1 MSNYDP
7 TPPGAGVID
16 PATTPPADT
25 SASSS
30 GGVIVSNVSRT
41 LASVSSHVVG
51 DYPLTFNE
59 AFASYRLVGSFSENI
74 GVPSDTM
81 RGRIRVTLNTADV
94 DDANYIDLGSVRQ
107 GTFSFDGIVK
117 VSPDP
122 IQLLAD
128 NNNYGWKS
136 IVLNQDDEQ
145 SSSALI
151 YFKTAAIDAYLYLP
165 TVQSIGQST
174 ASIACLFY
182 PNTYHSR
189 CSAILQYKATA
200 AGTWNTAGLS
210 APCNGYAQNDIGR
223 DLTGLSYST
232 SYDVR
237 LALSRDIADGTV
249 QFYSDTLTFATLA
262 SSNPTPTTLAASSI
276 GEGSAVLNGSFTTI
290 TPYANLPYTFLYG
303 TSSPPTTETTPTQ
316 GTDVPAL
323 TTVPVNKSISGLT
336 SSTLYYFRLKSSPVG
351 AAVEL
356 GSILSFTTS
365 QSQEDQAKED
375 DMLPIQTFDRKYKMQ
390 TTIYFVVPTISPD
403 SNTFYTGA
411 ACWAASGESQ
421 ISKNGAAWADTTN
434 APAASTAGGGLFK
447 LLLEAAELNSDEVF
461 IKLHDAAGTPA
472 VRDIL
477 LRVRTHVELGTVDID
492 AASGAKTG
500 NPSALKLRGYGSG
513 AGLEAIGGATG
524 ADIDALQASNFLHS
538 GTGGTQ
544 HTSSTT
550 QMLLGTTS
558 STTADIYNGCLVG
571 IISGTG
577 AGQSRLIKDYVAGT
591 YPSGATNDGNREI
604 TVDTAW
610 ATTPINDSVYVIMP
624 GPRTWEQGPT
634 EELNATTNA
643 LPTSTSGYGKF
654 LQLLFQRFAFKITQD
669 STTQTWYKA
678 NGTDALLNRP
688 VSDTG
693 GVQTVGTLA
702 QI

>member
-1 MSNYDP
+1 MADYDP
-7 TPPGAGVID
+7 TYSPID
-16 PATTPPADT
+16 PTTSPPSGT
-25 SASSS
+25 GSESSN
-30 GGVIVSNVSRT
+30 GVIVTNVSRT
-41 LASVSSHVVG
+41 LESVSSHVVG
-51 DYPLTFNE
+51 DYPLAFNA
-59 AFASYRLVGSFSENI
+59 AFASYWLVGSFAENI
-74 GVPSDTM
+74 TGVPSDTM

-94 DDANYIDLGSVRQ
+94 DDANYIDLGDGRQ
-107 GTFSFDGIVK
+107 GTFSFDGIVLPGDTFA
-117 VSPDP
+117 S

-151 YFKTAAIDAYLYLP
+151 YFKTAAVDAYLYLP
-165 TVQSIGQST
+165 TVSSIGQSS
-174 ASIACLFY
+174 AIIACLFY

-189 CSAILQYKATA
+189 CSALLQYKATA
-200 AGTWNTAGLS
+200 SGTWITAGIA
-210 APCNGYAQNDIGR
+210 APCSGYAQNDMGR

-237 LALSRDIADGTV
+237 LALSRDVAGGTV
-249 QFYSDTLTFATLA
+249 QFYSPILTFSTLA
-262 SSNPTPTTLAASSI
+262 SSYPTPTTLAASSI

-290 TPYANLPYTFLYG
+290 TGYANLPYTFLYG
-303 TSSPPTTETTPTQ
+303 TSSPPTTETAPTQ
-316 GTDVPAL
+316 ETDVPAL
-323 TTVPVNKSISGLT
+323 ATVPVNKSISGLT
-336 SSTLYYFRLKSSPVG
+336 SSTLYYFRLKSSPIG

-356 GSILSFTTS
+356 GSILSFTTT

-375 DMLPIQTFDRKYKMQ
+375 DMLPIQTFDRKYKTL

-411 ACWAASGESQ
+411 AVWGTSGESQ
-421 ISKNGAAWADTTN
+421 KSKNGAAWADTTN

-447 LLLEAAELNSDEVF
+447 LQLEAAELDSDEVF
-461 IKLHDAAGTPA
+461 IKLHDVGAA
-472 VRDIL
+472 VRDVL
-477 LRVRTHVELGTVDID
+477 LRVRTHMELGSVDID
-492 AASGAKTG
+492 SASGSKT
-500 NPSALKLRGYGSG
+500 NSSALKLTGYGTG

-524 ADIDALQASNFLHS
+524 VDIDALQASNFLHS

-571 IISGTG
+571 IIAGTG

-610 ATTPINDSVYVIMP
+610 VTTPINDSVYVIMP

-634 EELNATTNA
+634 AELTAV
-643 LPTSTSGYGKF
+643 PSTSSGYGAF
-654 LQLLFQRFAFKITQD
+654 LQLLFQRFAFKVTQD
-669 STTQTWYKA
+669 STTQKWYKA
-678 NGTDALLNRP
+678 DGTTELLNRP

-702 QI
+702 TT